1 MLKAAIIRALRS
13 KAFQLTLQTT
23 IISGLGA
30 ILISVVIYYAAE
42 TTIKGQLDSSV
53 KSEQAEIMADSNGTE
68 AGIVNSIHEELRDS
82 SGLFY
87 ALLNPSSKV
96 LAGNLDMPAIFLKRL
111 NHYQTL
117 VPEVGLKLPPHVLA
131 IRGMAIRSENGDI
144 LYIGEKANEL
154 VALNNFYSYSFLI
167 LGGGILGI
175 GMAGGFLVA
184 RSALRRVEAIT
195 AASQEIMAGNLTRR
209 IDVDG
214 SGDEF
219 DRLIISLNLML
230 DRMEALMRNVQQVS
244 NDISHDLR
252 SPLAR
257 LRDNL
262 EVSRL
267 TVNDPEMST
276 CFEEAI
282 EQVDTVLGIFSAMLR
297 LAEIETNSMRA
308 HFSPV
313 DISGLLEDMAET
325 FKVVSSVEHKYVH
338 ANIAPHLLVVGDRE
352 LLEQMFVN
360 ILENAILYSPPGS
373 DISVTAELNPAGDVD
388 IEIADQGPGIPAH
401 EYRRV
406 LQRFVRLD
414 TSRHHPGTGLGLA
427 LVKAVADL
435 HDSSISL
442 ADNGPGLKVLIRV
455 PKRNSAPGALGELV
469 CRETAN
475 LIE

>member
-1 MLKAAIIRALRS
+1 MPKTVLIRALRS
-13 KAFQLTLQTT
+13 KAFQLALQTT
-23 IISGLGA
+23 IISGLGT
-30 ILISVVIYYAAE
+30 ILIAVIIYYAAE

-53 KSEQAEIMADSNGTE
+53 KSEQAEIMADSDGTE
-68 AGIVNSIHEELRDS
+68 AGIVDSIHEELKDS

-87 ALLNPSSKV
+87 ALLTPSRKV
-96 LAGNLDMPAIFLKRL
+96 LAGNLHIKISFLQKL

-117 VPEVGLKLPPHVLA
+117 VPKHGLRLPPHVLA
-131 IRGMAIRSENGDI
+131 IRGMAIKLENGDI

-154 VALNNFYSYSFLI
+154 VALINFYSYSFVI
-167 LGGGILGI
+167 LGGGIFCI
-175 GMAGGFLVA
+175 GMAGGFIVA

-195 AASQEIMAGNLTRR
+195 VASQEIMAGNLARR

-230 DRMEALMRNVQQVS
+230 DRMEVLMQNVQQVS

-267 TVNDPEMST
+267 TVNDPAVST

-282 EQVDTVLGIFSAMLR
+282 EQVDSVLGIFSAMLR
-297 LAEIETNSMRA
+297 LAEIETNSMRS
-308 HFSPV
+308 HFSSV
-313 DISGLLEDMAET
+313 DISALLEDVADT
-325 FKVVSSVEHKYVH
+325 FKVVASVEHKTVH
-338 ANIAPHLLVVGDRE
+338 AVIAPHLLVVGDRE
-352 LLEQMFVN
+352 LLEQLFVN

-373 DISVTAELNPAGDVD
+373 DISVIAGLNLAGEVE
-388 IEIADQGPGIPAH
+388 IEIADRGPGIPAH
-401 EYRRV
+401 EYKRV

-414 TSRHHPGTGLGLA
+414 TSRHRPGTGLGLA

-435 HDSSISL
+435 HDSTISL
-442 ADNGPGLKVLIRV
+442 SDNAPGLKVLIQF
-455 PKRNSAPGALGELV
+455 PKKKSAPGYMRHDAVPLG
-469 CRETAN
+469 
-475 LIE
+475 

>member
-1 MLKAAIIRALRS
+1 MLKAVVIRVLRS
-13 KAFQLTLQTT
+13 KAFQLALQTT

-30 ILISVVIYYAAE
+30 IFISVIIYYTAE
-42 TTIKGQLDSSV
+42 RTIKGQLDSSV
-53 KSEQAEIMADSNGTE
+53 KSEQAEIMADSDGTE
-68 AGIVNSIHEELRDS
+68 AGIVDSIHEELKDS

-87 ALLNPSSKV
+87 ALITPSNKL
-96 LAGNLDMPAIFLKRL
+96 LAGNLNIKAALLQRL

-117 VPEVGLKLPPHVLA
+117 VPQDGLKLPSHVLA
-131 IRGMAIRSENGDI
+131 IRGMAIKLKNGDI

-154 VALNNFYSYSFLI
+154 VALINFYSYSFLI

-195 AASQEIMAGNLTRR
+195 AASQEIMAGNLARR

-230 DRMEALMRNVQQVS
+230 DRMEALMQNVQQVS

-267 TVNDPEMST
+267 TVNDPAMSA

-297 LAEIETNSMRA
+297 LAEIETNSMRS
-308 HFSPV
+308 HFSLV
-313 DISGLLEDMAET
+313 DISALLEDVAET
-325 FKVVSSVEHKYVH
+325 FKVVAAIEHKTVH
-338 ANIAPHLLVVGDRE
+338 ANIAPRLLVVGDRE

-373 DISVTAELNPAGDVD
+373 GISVMAGLKPAGDLE
-388 IEIADQGPGIPAH
+388 IEIADRGPGIPAH

-414 TSRHHPGTGLGLA
+414 TSRHRPGTGLGLA

-435 HDSSISL
+435 HDSTISL
-442 ADNGPGLKVLIRV
+442 ADNAPGLKVLILV
-455 PKRNSAPGALGELV
+455 PKKHSPPGYMLHGAGNV
-469 CRETAN
+469 G
-475 LIE
+475 